1 MFSISKEKD
10 NYFLL
15 QNSKKILTP
24 KKNFLFV
31 KKKNHAIELI
41 KELKNKKDYKDQ
53 FSILSLT
60 FFSCDLLKEDRLEI
74 QKKLLGLID
83 YDNILYR
90 YSEDH
95 PLNKIMDKKL
105 NDLINIFSN
114 RFKIRF
120 KFLESL
126 ILKQTNIDKFS
137 FCNFLKT
144 KDNFYLTAFLKL
156 SLLTKSVILSFFF
169 LERKI
174 SSRKLFEL
182 SNIESLFQQKKWGV
196 VNEQRVIDKDYLK
209 SIKNISIFF
218 KKSM

>member
-1 MFSISKEKD
+1 M
-10 NYFLL
+10 
-15 QNSKKILTP
+15 
-24 KKNFLFV
+24 
-31 KKKNHAIELI
+31 
-41 KELKNKKDYKDQ
+41 
-53 FSILSLT
+53 SLT

-105 NDLINIFSN
+105 NNLINVFSN

-120 KFLESL
+120 KLLESL

-137 FCNFLKT
+137 FLNFLKT

-156 SLLTKSVILSFFF
+156 SLLTKS
-169 LERKI
+169 
-174 SSRKLFEL
+174 
-182 SNIESLFQQKKWGV
+182 
-196 VNEQRVIDKDYLK
+196 
-209 SIKNISIFF
+209 
-218 KKSM
+218 